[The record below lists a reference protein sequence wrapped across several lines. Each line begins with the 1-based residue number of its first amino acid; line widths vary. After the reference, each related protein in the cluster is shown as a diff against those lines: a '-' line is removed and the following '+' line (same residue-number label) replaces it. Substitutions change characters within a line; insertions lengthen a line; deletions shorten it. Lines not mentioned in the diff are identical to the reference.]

1 MEKKE
6 ISVRTS
12 VKAIITGFVA
22 YGIILLFLCLLASLF
37 SGAIINSIENINKP
51 LIFTIVTVI
60 ETIILFFLIRTL
72 CKLSTFDV
80 FKKCTTNPENVD
92 QISKKLTV
100 FFIICAIFF
109 VFVSIFFSIIRN
121 NNEYKSIEIVKM
133 QYSQVFSDD
142 FTEQLT
148 NNILK
153 EFEQEKQIS
162 LISTIIVDLGLVISF
177 ISLIPYQKEILKKY
191 TNV

>member
-51 LIFTIVTVI
+51 LIFTIITVI

-92 QISKKLTV
+92 PISKKLTV

>member
-37 SGAIINSIENINKP
+37 SGAIINSIENINKS